1 MRPPWPFQPLSSPA
15 RPSFNW
21 SVVNGEVPWANVILG
36 INIGGIGAKTSI
48 DQKLISTV
56 DINWYRQLSDPEY
69 QDFKD
74 KENFDTSLSISG

>member
-1 MRPPWPFQPLSSPA
+1 M
-15 RPSFNW
+15 
-21 SVVNGEVPWANVILG
+21 VNGEVPWANVILG

-69 QDFKD
+69 QDVNIK
-74 KENFDTSLSISG
+74 